1 MFLRLLTAIVN
12 VTKIVV
18 HLSSVILCVCV
29 CVSECERV
37 CVCEETDSPAKR
49 TKLILFGLATIP
61 AFRGCILKLR
71 GLVA

>member
-1 MFLRLLTAIVN
+1 VFLRLLTAIVN

-18 HLSSVILCVCV
+18 HLSSVILCV